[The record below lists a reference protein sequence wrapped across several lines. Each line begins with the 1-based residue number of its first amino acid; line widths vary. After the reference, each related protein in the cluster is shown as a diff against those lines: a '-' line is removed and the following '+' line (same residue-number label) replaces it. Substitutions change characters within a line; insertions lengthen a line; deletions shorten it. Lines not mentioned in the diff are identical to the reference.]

1 MGGNTSDQPPG
12 ESAAVTEVAPGPW
25 RALGIG
31 FAWLLA
37 AVAAQPAAGFLAGA
51 VVGFHN
57 VVSPGAPTW
66 VLPSAAIRI
75 GAVAVFQLAL
85 LWIAW
90 RRRVPLGLGLAPVRR
105 GIVLLALALALLPAV
120 TGWLTV
126 LTPLRPGMVAA
137 VLTPAAFGRAAA
149 AAGPMDLAEVLL
161 FGVLA
166 PWAEELFF
174 RGWLWSRLRLVWGPA
189 ATAAGTSALW
199 LLMHVPEGPLRVAGL
214 LPLALALSV
223 ARVACGSTWASL
235 ALHLLNNLAF
245 LTLQRLL
252 AAAA

>member
-1 MGGNTSDQPPG
+1 MGGNRSDQPPG
-12 ESAAVTEVAPGPW
+12 ESAAVTEVPPGPW
-25 RALGIG
+25 RVLGIG

-37 AVAAQPAAGFLAGA
+37 AGAAQSAAGFLAGV

-57 VVSPGAPTW
+57 GVSPGTPTW
-66 VLPSAAIRI
+66 VLPSAAMRI

-90 RRRVPLGLGLAPVRR
+90 RRRVPLGLGLAPIRR
-105 GIVLLALALALLPAV
+105 GIVLLALVLALLPAV
-120 TGWLTV
+120 TGWLII
-126 LTPLRPGMVAA
+126 LTPIRTGMVAA
-137 VLTPAAFGRAAA
+137 ALTPAAFGRAAA
-149 AAGPMDLAEVLL
+149 ATGPIDLAGVLI

-174 RGWLWSRLRLVWGPA
+174 RGWLWPQLRSGWGPA

-199 LLMHVPEGPLRVAGL
+199 LLAHAPEGLLRVAAL

-235 ALHLLNNLAF
+235 ALHMLNNLAF
-245 LTLQRLL
+245 LTLQRLF